1 MKIKVDKDSDTL
13 YFRLDDAAVI
23 ESEEVQPGVV
33 LDYDAKNRVVGI
45 EFLGI
50 SSRTTPEELSVMHF
64 QTA

>member
-1 MKIKVDKDSDTL
+1 MRIKVDKDSDAL
-13 YFRLDDAAVI
+13 YFRLDDNEVV

-33 LDYDAKNRVVGI
+33 LDYDGQNQVVGV

-50 SSRTTPEELSVMHF
+50 SLRATAEDLSVMHF